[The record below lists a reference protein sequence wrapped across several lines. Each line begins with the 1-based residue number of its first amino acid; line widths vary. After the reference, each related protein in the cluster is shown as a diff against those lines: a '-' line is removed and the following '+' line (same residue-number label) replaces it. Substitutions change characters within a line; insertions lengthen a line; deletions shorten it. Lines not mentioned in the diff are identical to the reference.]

1 MDMLRNKNIRTLSE
15 LEQITYQS
23 QVYALPIEQHFQTG
37 FQGRAAW
44 GCAVLYFITIFQLSP
59 SSSSH
64 DEIM

>member
-1 MDMLRNKNIRTLSE
+1 MDMLRKKNTRTLSE

-23 QVYALPIEQHFQTG
+23 QVYALPIEQRFQTD

-44 GCAVLYFITIFQLSP
+44 GCAVLYKIFQSSP